1 MIFSAMPTPY
11 LAHPRRAALRSLGV
25 SLSLLAVSV
34 SAQGLLNPPGAPAPT
49 MKSLQEISDQIGT
62 IATAGR
68 KPIHSPSNAVTITQP
83 GDYYLAGD
91 TYALFIVVSDVTVDL
106 NGHALRPTSESTGLH
121 IGGSNVRVR
130 NGRVIGLG
138 TATPG
143 ANSWEVAFS
152 GTNSI
157 GVYTQGA
164 VHDVRLEDITVEGF
178 IVGINALSSGIPD
191 NTVGLIAKNVVV
203 RRCGH
208 AVNTS
213 SATIEGMHVYSCSS
227 GALVANYSRIRDL
240 RIERCGSGVSAQKTT
255 LSNVTIR
262 HIANTGA
269 GLSDCTVSSLDISSA
284 AAGLVGNGNS
294 VSGLVSSENR
304 GHGVSGSNNTLQDA
318 VARSNVGRG
327 FSGDASTYQNV
338 TAIGNGAD
346 GINGTG
352 LNIDGAIVASNTGH
366 GVLAPESVVRGV
378 SARFNTGAGVYADNA
393 TISACVARSNGD
405 DGIRG
410 VGSVISDCRASG
422 NDTNAGGY
430 VAQGIVWT
438 GGRVANS
445 LADTATPAIP

>member
-1 MIFSAMPTPY
+1 MPTPFLVY
-11 LAHPRRAALRSLGV
+11 HRRTALRLLGV

-68 KPIHSPSNAVTITQP
+68 KPINSPNNAVTITLP
-83 GDYYLAGD
+83 GDYYLTGD

-106 NGHALRPTSESTGLH
+106 NGHVLRPTSETTALH

-130 NGRVIGLG
+130 NGRVSGLG
-138 TATPG
+138 TVTPG
-143 ANSWEVAFS
+143 TNSWDLTFS

-164 VHDVRLEDITVEGF
+164 VHDVRLEDIVVEGF
-178 IVGINALSSGIPD
+178 FVGINAFSSGIPD
-191 NTVGLIAKNVVV
+191 NTVGLIAKNIVV
-203 RRCGH
+203 RKCGQ
-208 AVNTS
+208 AVGTS
-213 SATIEGMHVYSCSS
+213 SAVIEGMHVYSCSTT
-227 GALVANYSRIRDL
+227 AVVANYSRIRDL
-240 RIERCGSGVSAQKTT
+240 RIERCGTGISAQKTT
-255 LSNVTIR
+255 LSEVTVR
-262 HIANTGA
+262 HVANTGA
-269 GLSDCTVSSLDISSA
+269 GLSDCTVSGLNISSA
-284 AAGLVGNGNS
+284 SSGLVGNGNS

-304 GHGVSGSNNTLQDA
+304 GHGLSGSNNSIQNS

-327 FSGDASTYQNV
+327 FSGDTSTYQNI

-366 GVLAPESVVRGV
+366 GVLAPESAVRDV
-378 SARFNTGAGVYADNA
+378 SARFNTGAGVYADNS

-410 VGSVISDCRASG
+410 VGSVISDCRALG

-430 VAQGIVWT
+430 VAQGIVWS
-438 GGRVANS
+438 GGRIANS